1 MKKQVKKL
9 AKKILIYGLATS
21 IIFTSCFSYKKMEVK
36 AMGAVVAALSAATL
50 YDICLYVGG
59 TAAVALGIGAVYN
72 NRDEIAEFG
81 KNFIDTMSDAS
92 QLGWAIG
99 SLGLEGSKVYAGDV
113 FNSIKENGWDYIK
126 EGGSYAHIGQDL
138 TGDGVIDIADREFE
152 IASSNYWTTAEG
164 AEYIYSQVQSVYD
177 SWVNK
182 EEDNILDAQ
191 YGAVDAL
198 YFDGVLNKN
207 TDGLY
212 YGNLYLPGYH
222 FYIESAAPFCARMIY
237 QPAEPDDYAYKY
249 EALIYADKTAK
260 ASLYI
265 NDVAQGTIRTYNIN
279 GYLNLHANVVRHL
292 NGDIPILSS
301 QSAVDDFLAGNSYS
315 DVLNYRKS
323 YQVADWLDA
332 QRTWTESINELTT
345 TLRSLQ
351 DVCDIAMEACS
362 VAVEIAPTVAG
373 YKDLVAD
380 LADTFPVCLDTVANP
395 VYWPETA
402 PWEKIK
408 EEDLPNSIV
417 IDTPVGGGGEEN
429 EEDDNQDKEIDLNG
443 LPSIFNIIFYFIMI
457 VIMLIYLFLAC
468 LAFIVMIFRIPASS
482 SMLPEEMVMGFE
494 HLKTIMIPG
503 MNISIYGFAMALIY
517 LFIVFAV
524 IKLIRLEINHFKMPR
539 SYK

>member
-9 AKKILIYGLATS
+9 SKKILIYGLATS

-59 TAAVALGIGAVYN
+59 IAVTALGVGYVYE

-81 KNFIDTMSDAS
+81 KSVIDTMSDVNT
-92 QLGWAIG
+92 LGWILGSIG
-99 SLGLEGSKVYAGDV
+99 REAAYVYGGEV
-113 FNSIKENGWDYIK
+113 FQAVKDNAWDYIK
-126 EGGSYAHIGQDL
+126 DGGSYSHIGQDL

-164 AEYIYSQVQSVYD
+164 AEYIYSQVQNIYD

-191 YGAVDAL
+191 YGTVDG
-198 YFDGVLNKN
+198 F
-207 TDGLY
+207 
-212 YGNLYLPGYH
+212 
-222 FYIESAAPFCARMIY
+222 F
-237 QPAEPDDYAYKY
+237 
-249 EALIYADKTAK
+249 
-260 ASLYI
+260 
-265 NDVAQGTIRTYNIN
+265 N
-279 GYLNLHANVVRHL
+279 GYKINEAGYYVGSFRYIKNGVIKSDYLVTSYPVAVFIVKDNANSFTL
-292 NGDIPILSS
+292 LITGKNGCNFLQGSS
-301 QSAVDDFLAGNSYS
+301 VYTTVEYS
-315 DVLNYRKS
+315 DSTFSLSTDLPVIVSNDYELKNSFVSSAKDNISVVNEHNSNVSKIYR
-323 YQVADWLDA
+323 VADWIDAEGAWMDTLD
-332 QRTWTESINELTT
+332 EISI

-351 DVCDIAMEACS
+351 DICDIATQACS
-362 VAVEIAPTVAG
+362 LALELAPTVAG

-395 VYWPETA
+395 VYWPETNTA
-402 PWEKIK
+402 PKIDAA
-408 EEDLPNSIV
+408 DLPNAEVANPDIPVPDNPGDEDSDDPEIV
-417 IDTPVGGGGEEN
+417 LDT
-429 EEDDNQDKEIDLNG
+429 NG
-443 LPSIFNIIFYFIMI
+443 LLGLFNILLYIIMI
-457 VIMLIYLFLAC
+457 IIMLIYLFLAC

-482 SMLPEEMVMGFE
+482 AMLPEEMVMGFE

-517 LFIVFAV
+517 MFIIFAV
-524 IKLIRLEINHFKMPR
+524 IRALRLEINHFRIPR